1 LFLAGVFEEIEATGL
16 EMAPDD
22 IEASLMKLLKNGNH
36 IPSSAAGV
44 EVEPIDK
51 RAVKVMAEVG
61 IDMSVQDSKDING
74 LNNMEFDY
82 VVTLGSNARGTCP
95 FSPAKTKIIHKAID
109 DPPVLAARLSSKEE
123 KMDLYRRV
131 RDEIRTF
138 VEGFLTR
145 WMMSD

>member
-1 LFLAGVFEEIEATGL
+1 MFLAGVFEEIEATGL

-61 IDMSVQDSKDING
+61 IDMSVQASKDING
-74 LNNMEFDY
+74 FNNMEFDY
-82 VVTLGSNARGTCP
+82 VVTLCSNGQGNMPLFPGKDQDHTQ
-95 FSPAKTKIIHKAID
+95 
-109 DPPVLAARLSSKEE
+109 
-123 KMDLYRRV
+123 
-131 RDEIRTF
+131 
-138 VEGFLTR
+138 GN
-145 WMMSD
+145 